1 MRGSHMNRDDFFR
14 GLLSALRLEGLEF
27 IDTRND
33 DHHARFQRVV
43 ELLKDH
49 EEAFVDL
56 PHSFFPS
63 PFTGRYREFD
73 DALLRLQ
80 RGLLG
85 AQNPFYPGVN
95 VDISENRARRILE
108 GFPQEQRTVFRELAA
123 SYLGRKEAVSD
134 VSG

>member
-1 MRGSHMNRDDFFR
+1 MTRDDLFR
-14 GLLSALRLEGLEF
+14 GLLAALREKGIQF

-33 DHHARFQRVV
+33 DHHSRFQSVV
-43 ELLKDH
+43 DVLTAERNQFPDIPST
-49 EEAFVDL
+49 FV
-56 PHSFFPS
+56 PS

-95 VDISENRARRILE
+95 LDITLERAHKILQ
-108 GFPQEQRTVFRELAA
+108 GYREEEKELFSRLASAYRGEESMAERA
-123 SYLGRKEAVSD
+123 S
-134 VSG
+134 

>member
-1 MRGSHMNRDDFFR
+1 MTRDDLFR
-14 GLLSALRLEGLEF
+14 GLLAALRERGVEF
-27 IDTRND
+27 IDTRED

-43 ELLKDH
+43 EMLDEVR
-49 EEAFVDL
+49 EEFPNV
-56 PHSFFPS
+56 PSTFIPS

-95 VDISENRARRILE
+95 LDISKQRAHRILANYKTE
-108 GFPQEQRTVFRELAA
+108 EQQLFANLA
-123 SYLGRKEAVSD
+123 SVYLGQETVAEHAT
-134 VSG
+134 